1 MGLVN
6 TNRNQVKCTTFKE
19 IYYYFLGLVLVNSNF
34 ESREI
39 STTEWLSLNQFLY
52 EIKQIDSPC
61 VSVYYAYGKGQ
72 ETISLLRETK
82 RKELFEIIES
92 EIEKRI
98 TYLKE
103 NPSSAG
109 KFTKTLCIFGWI
121 KNGKVHTKEIGTS
134 KKLPYIYMTSKR
146 PYIKPFRDILKT
158 NYDILLITLDQKS
171 ARLQKFYGS
180 QIVQESKLQIYLRG
194 RHRKGGQSQG
204 RFLRARQT
212 KIHVFFKKVA
222 NKVKT
227 MDSNSELIL
236 LGGIGPAKTEFF
248 DELDSELIKKCRF
261 VENLS
266 FTTSMSD
273 IHKKI
278 IHHLYLYRRKYVTE
292 IIEKYE
298 KLFKEGLTAKRNDV
312 IYHALEIGAVDTLIV
327 SADYHTTSQFKKIM
341 KMLEIAKNTSSKIE
355 FVVSPKIIK
364 KLEIHNSVLAILRY
378 RIK

>member
-1 MGLVN
+1 VKNN
-6 TNRNQVKCTTFKE
+6 TD
-19 IYYYFLGLVLVNSNF
+19 S
-34 ESREI
+34 SEI
-39 STTEWLSLNQFLY
+39 SSAEWLSLNQFLY

-61 VSVYYAYGKGQ
+61 VSVYYPYGKGQ
-72 ETISLLRETK
+72 ETIFLLQKTR
-82 RKELFEIIES
+82 RKEPFEKIEL

-98 TYLKE
+98 TILKE
-103 NPSSAG
+103 SPSSAG
-109 KFTKTLCIFGWI
+109 KFAKTLCIFGWI
-121 KNGKVHTKEIGTS
+121 RNGKVNIKNIGTS
-134 KKLPYIYMTSKR
+134 KKLPYIYMVSKR
-146 PYIKPFRDILKT
+146 PYIKPFNDILKT
-158 NYDILLITLDQKS
+158 NYDVLLVTLDQKS
-171 ARLQKFYGS
+171 ARIQKFHGS
-180 QIVQESKLQIYLRG
+180 QIVQEAKLRIDLQG

-227 MDSNSELIL
+227 MDSNSALIL
-236 LGGIGPAKTEFF
+236 LGGIGHAKTEFYG
-248 DELDSELIKKCRF
+248 ELDSELIEKCRF

-266 FTTSMSD
+266 FSTPVNE

-278 IHHLYLYRRKYVTE
+278 IHLLYQHRRKHVAE

-312 IYHALEIGAVDTLIV
+312 IYKALEIGAVKTLIV
-327 SADYHTTSQFKKIM
+327 SAEYHTNPQFKKIM
-341 KMLEIAKNTSSKIE
+341 KMLEIAKNTSAKIE

-364 KLEIHNSVLAILRY
+364 KLEIHDSVLAILRY

>member
-1 MGLVN
+1 MKN
-6 TNRNQVKCTTFKE
+6 NAA
-19 IYYYFLGLVLVNSNF
+19 SP
-34 ESREI
+34 EI
-39 STTEWLSLNQFLY
+39 SPTEWLSLNQFLY
-52 EIKQIDSPC
+52 ELKQVDSPC
-61 VSVYYAYGKGQ
+61 VSVYYPYGKGQ
-72 ETISLLRETK
+72 ETIFLLQKTK
-82 RKELFEIIES
+82 RKEQFEKIEV

-98 TYLKE
+98 TKLKV

-121 KNGKVHTKEIGTS
+121 KNGKVNIKNIATS
-134 KKLPYIYMTSKR
+134 KKLPYIYMVSKR
-146 PYIKPFRDILKT
+146 PYIKPFNDILKT
-158 NYDILLITLDQKS
+158 NYDVLLVTLDQKS
-171 ARLQKFYGS
+171 ARIQKFHGS
-180 QIVQESKLQIYLRG
+180 LIVQEAKLKIDLQG

-227 MDSNSELIL
+227 MDSNSKLIL
-236 LGGIGPAKTEFF
+236 LGGIGHAKKEFYG
-248 DELDSELIKKCRF
+248 ELDSELIEKCRF

-266 FTTSMSD
+266 LSTPENE

-278 IHHLYLYRRKYVTE
+278 IRHLYQHRRKYVIE

-312 IYHALEIGAVDTLIV
+312 IYKALEIGAVDTLIV
-327 SADYHTTSQFKKIM
+327 SAEYHTTPQFKKIM
-341 KMLEIAKNTSSKIE
+341 KMLEIAKTTSAKIE
-355 FVVSPKIIK
+355 FVASPKIIK
-364 KLEIHNSVLAILRY
+364 NLEIHDSVLAILRY